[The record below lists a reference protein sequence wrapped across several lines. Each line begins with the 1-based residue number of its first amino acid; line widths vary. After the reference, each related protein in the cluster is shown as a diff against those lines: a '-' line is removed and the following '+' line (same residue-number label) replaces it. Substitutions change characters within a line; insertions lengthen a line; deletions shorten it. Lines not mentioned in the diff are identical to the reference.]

1 MTGTGQ
7 TETDPFAWFHRWMT
21 EAEASEPSDPNAMT
35 VVTVGPGGKP
45 SARTILLKGVDPK
58 GFVFFT
64 NTHSRKGN
72 ELLNNPLISLLFY
85 WKSLGRQIRIE
96 GSVEAVTAAES
107 DAYFATRPRI
117 SRLGAWA
124 SDQSRPLSDRPELER
139 RLHEFEEKFP
149 GEDIPR
155 PPHWSGYRVLPDRF
169 EFWQNMPFR
178 LHDRTIFELAPGDAP
193 GDAPGRSWIC
203 GKLFP

>member
-1 MTGTGQ
+1 MSGNDQ
-7 TETDPFAWFHRWMT
+7 TETDPFAWFQRWIA

-45 SARTILLKGVDPK
+45 SARTILLKGVDPR
-58 GFVFFT
+58 GFVFYT
-64 NTHSRKGN
+64 NTQSRKGL
-72 ELLNNPLISLLFY
+72 ELGAIPSIALLFY
-85 WKSLGRQIRIE
+85 WKSLARQIRIE
-96 GSVEAVTAAES
+96 GVVEPVTDAES
-107 DAYFATRPRI
+107 DAYYASRLRI

-124 SDQSRPLSDRPELER
+124 SDQSRPLSGRAELER
-139 RLHEFEEKFP
+139 RLHAFEEKYP

-178 LHDRTIFELAPGDAP
+178 LHDRTIFERAPG
-193 GDAPGRSWIC
+193 GGWTR

>member
-1 MTGTGQ
+1 MSETGH
-7 TETDPFAWFHRWMT
+7 TEADPFAWFQRWMA

-35 VVTVGPGGKP
+35 VVTVGAGGKP
-45 SARTILLKGVDPK
+45 SARTILLKGVDPR
-58 GFVFFT
+58 GFVFYT
-64 NTHSRKGN
+64 NTHSRKGH
-72 ELLNNPLISLLFY
+72 ELTGSPLISLLFY
-85 WKSLGRQIRIE
+85 WKSLARQIRVE
-96 GSVEAVTAAES
+96 GTVEPVTAAEA

-124 SDQSRPLSDRPELER
+124 SDQSRPLSERAELEA
-139 RLHEFEEKFP
+139 RLRHFEELYP
-149 GEDIPR
+149 GDDIPR

-178 LHDRTIFELAPGDAP
+178 LHDRTIFECASNG
-193 GDAPGRSWIC
+193 GWIK